1 MNNTDFVSRI
11 RDNVTRAF
19 SASAQDRTAAFIDM
33 GTNSI
38 RLLLVRIEPSS
49 GTFSILSEQKV
60 TIRLGENEFADHY
73 LQPEAM
79 QRAVTVCKQFAQ
91 MARSNDADHIIAIAT
106 SATREA
112 KNQAEFVA
120 LLNEEAQIK
129 LRTIS
134 GIEEAR
140 LIYLG
145 ISRGIHLED
154 KNALMIDI
162 GGGSTELIVGD
173 QDNHHHLDSLK
184 LGAVRLGSM
193 FFLPD
198 ETGPIDAARY
208 AVLRQ
213 YVRNSSIRS
222 IQKLEPHPFDV
233 VYGSSGTLEN
243 LADIAIQMFEGR
255 SRQPEDT
262 LKYEQLT
269 QVVEHLCELSL
280 EERAKVPGINT
291 RRADIIIPGAAIIHT
306 LMEEL
311 GIPELHITERGLRD
325 GLLVNYLQRSENAE
339 MVEEGSVRMRSVL
352 QLGRRCHFDEGHART
367 VADLSLSLFDSA
379 KEIGLH
385 TTKNRYRQL
394 LEYSA
399 LLHDVGIFLSYNHHQ
414 EHSYYLIKNADLLGF
429 DQTEIGIMASTAFFH
444 RKKRPSD
451 KHAQFKELDKPSR
464 EAVRVMAILL
474 RIAESLDRSHK
485 NAVTSASFR
494 LEGGNIILDVV
505 CEQDCQLE
513 ILGIYHHKKLFRK
526 IFDREYEVN
535 LISSVEQSAEVDELM
550 S

>member
-1 MNNTDFVSRI
+1 MNNTDFVTRI
-11 RDNVTRAF
+11 RENVTRAF
-19 SASAQDRTAAFIDM
+19 SPSAQDRTVAFIDM

-38 RLLLVRIEPSS
+38 RLLLVRIEPSK
-49 GTFSILSEQKV
+49 GTFSILSEQKE

-79 QRAVTVCKQFAQ
+79 QRAVLVCKQFAE
-91 MARSNDADHIIAIAT
+91 MARSNEADHLIAIAT

-112 KNQAEFVA
+112 KNKDAFVA

-134 GIEEAR
+134 GVEEAR

-145 ISRGIHLED
+145 ISRGIHLGD
-154 KNALMIDI
+154 KKALMIDI
-162 GGGSTELIVGD
+162 GGGSTEMIVGD
-173 QDNHHHLDSLK
+173 QDNYHHLDSLK

-198 ETGPIDAARY
+198 ETGPIDPSRY

-222 IQKLEPHPFDV
+222 IQKLEPYPFDM

-255 SRQPEDT
+255 PREPEDT

-269 QVVEHLCELSL
+269 QVVEHLCQLSL
-280 EERAKVPGINT
+280 EERANVPGINT

-306 LMEEL
+306 LMEQL
-311 GIPELHITERGLRD
+311 QIPEIHITDRGLRD
-325 GLLVNYLQRSENAE
+325 GLLVNYLQRSEHAE
-339 MVEEGSVRMRSVL
+339 MVEEGSIRMRSVM

-367 VADLSLSLFDSA
+367 VAELTLSLFDSA

-385 TTKNRYRQL
+385 NVKQRYRQL

-399 LLHDVGIFLSYNHHQ
+399 LLHDVGIFLSYSNHQ

-444 RKKRPSD
+444 RKKKPIE
-451 KHAQFKELDKPSR
+451 KHSQYAELDRQSKQALP
-464 EAVRVMAILL
+464 VMSTLL

-485 NAVTSASFR
+485 NAVTDARFR
-494 LEGGNIILDVV
+494 MDGEQIILDVT

-513 ILGIYHHKKLFRK
+513 MLGVHNHKKTFK
-526 IFDREYEVN
+526 KFFDKRYEVN
-535 LISSVEQSAEVDELM
+535 LISSVDQSAEVHELM
-550 S
+550 P

>member
-19 SASAQDRTAAFIDM
+19 SPSAQDRTVAFIDM

-38 RLLLVRIEPSS
+38 RLLLVRIEPAK
-49 GTFSILSEQKV
+49 GTFSILSEQKE

-73 LQPEAM
+73 LRPEAM
-79 QRAVTVCKQFAQ
+79 QRAVLVCKQFVQ
-91 MARSNDADHIIAIAT
+91 MARSNSADQVIAIAT

-112 KNQAEFVA
+112 RNQREFVA
-120 LLNEEAQIK
+120 LLNEDARIK

-145 ISRGIHLED
+145 ISRGVHLGD

-173 QDNHHHLDSLK
+173 QETHHHLDSLK
-184 LGAVRLGSM
+184 LGAVRLAST

-198 ETGPIDAARY
+198 ETGPVNAARY

-222 IQKLEPHPFDV
+222 MQKLEAYPFDM

-243 LADIAIQMFEGR
+243 LADIAIQMIEGR
-255 SRQPEDT
+255 PREPEDT
-262 LKYEQLT
+262 LTFAGLV
-269 QVVEHLCELSL
+269 QVIEHLRALPL
-280 EERAKVPGINT
+280 AERAKVPGINM

-311 GIPELHITERGLRD
+311 QIPELRITDRGLRE
-325 GLLVNYLQRSENAE
+325 GLLVNYLQRSEHAQ

-352 QLGRRCHFDEGHART
+352 QLGRRCHFDEAHARC
-367 VADLSLSLFDSA
+367 VADIALALFDSA

-385 TTKNRYRQL
+385 ATKKRYRQL

-399 LLHDVGIFLSYNHHQ
+399 LLHDVGIFLSYNNHQ

-451 KHAQFKELDKPSR
+451 KHAQYQELEQGPKA
-464 EAVRVMAILL
+464 AVSIMSILL

-485 NAVTSASFR
+485 NAVTQALFR
-494 LEGGNIILDVV
+494 RDGKKIFLEVTCD
-505 CEQDCQLE
+505 QDCQLE
-513 ILGIYHHKKLFRK
+513 ILGVHNHKKTFKK
-526 IFDREYEVN
+526 IFDREYDVS
-535 LISSVEQSAEVDELM
+535 LISSLAQSAEETH
-550 S
+550 